1 VVAPVTRAVDCF
13 VLAPQPRVRSPA
25 MAAVLA
31 FGFATFAAV
40 VPNAN
45 RIVTRERN
53 FFGTLNAVVER
64 QEVAELRAYL
74 EAEQL
79 MTFSHPRAPPGRN
92 RVSVSIRNR
101 LGPTPCASATPHSRA
116 SPGPPRRPVCVDT
129 MSGSTVRRFSC
140 LKNLPELDDGRRAPR
155 PYPSALTLDEPDQRT
170 PLAIGRAPILPD
182 FRANS
187 GNATRFGRAESACPR
202 SAVLARRG
210 CQPCLSRAVRV
221 HDEDLIE
228 RGAGPARTRTER
240 HEITPPRPS
249 S

>member
-1 VVAPVTRAVDCF
+1 
-13 VLAPQPRVRSPA
+13 

-170 PLAIGRAPILPD
+170 PLAIGRAPILPGL
-182 FRANS
+182 RANS
-187 GNATRFGRAESACPR
+187 GNATRLAAPTQRA
-202 SAVLARRG
+202 RG
-210 CQPCLSRAVRV
+210 PPSSRAVDVSRV
-221 HDEDLIE
+221 CPEPSAFMTKISLN
-228 RGAGPARTRTER
+228 AAPA
-240 HEITPPRPS
+240 PPVLGRNDMK
-249 S
+249 

>member
-1 VVAPVTRAVDCF
+1 MQLIPVRSPPTRWSCLVYLTTPGRQYTSGAADEQSGAWSLLSLAPSTCF

-25 MAAVLA
+25 MAAVS
-31 FGFATFAAV
+31 
-40 VPNAN
+40 VP
-45 RIVTRERN
+45 
-53 FFGTLNAVVER
+53 
-64 QEVAELRAYL
+64 
-74 EAEQL
+74 
-79 MTFSHPRAPPGRN
+79 
-92 RVSVSIRNR
+92 IRNR
-101 LGPTPCASATPHSRA
+101 LGPTPCASATPRARA
-116 SPGPPRRPVCVDT
+116 SPGGPRRPVCVDT
-129 MSGSTVRRFSC
+129 MSGSTVRRFSG